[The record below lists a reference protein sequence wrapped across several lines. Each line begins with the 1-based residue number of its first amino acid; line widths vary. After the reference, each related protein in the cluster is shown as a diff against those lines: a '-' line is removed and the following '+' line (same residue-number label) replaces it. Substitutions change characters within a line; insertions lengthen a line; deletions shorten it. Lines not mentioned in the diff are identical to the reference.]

1 MSTLHHE
8 SIYETCFDEAYENF
22 RTHNKLTNVQ
32 MEYLMQNSRGV
43 RDAVYN
49 QAYKMF
55 DDMSM

>member
-8 SIYETCFDEAYENF
+8 SLYETCYETSYESF
-22 RTHNKLTNVQ
+22 QTHNKLDKVQ
-32 MEYLMQNSRGV
+32 MEYLMQNSRGT

>member
-8 SIYETCFDEAYENF
+8 SLYETCFDEALENF
-22 RTHNKLTNVQ
+22 RTHNKLSNVQ